1 MAGGIGSIIL
11 AYILWKYTGSL
22 WLAAIIAVVA
32 WPVLTPIIQ
41 GILLVP
47 IQLISLF
54 ISLFEP
60 EMPVSLLHE
69 SNSLETQAKEMGMR
83 ILLASKGETHY
94 FSNNAQK
101 EAYESAA
108 TAAVRELYEKN
119 ETFRYKFDYVLM
131 NHQPVRIHATWYKR
145 VTDKCMSK
153 YRKVLKNESFA
164 IGDSGRDV
172 FSTNEKQ
179 VEDKDA
185 KRNMF
190 IVVYFDKKLPNPEKK
205 AEPAD
210 TKKETAAVTT
220 DYEMKF
226 DQPILQAQ
234 EGVNC

>member
-47 IQLISLF
+47 IQLICLF

-60 EMPVSLLHE
+60 EMPVALLHE
-69 SNSLETQAKEMGMR
+69 SNSLDTQSKEMGMR
-83 ILLASKGETHY
+83 ILLVTKGETHY
-94 FSNNAQK
+94 FLNDAQK

-119 ETFRYKFDYVLM
+119 EAFRYKFDYVLI
-131 NHQPVRIHATWYKR
+131 NHQPVKIYAAWYQR
-145 VTDKCMSK
+145 VSDKCMSK
-153 YRKVLKNESFA
+153 YRKVLKTESFA
-164 IGDSGRDV
+164 IGESGRDI
-172 FSTNEKQ
+172 FNTKEKQ
-179 VEDKDA
+179 LEDKDV

-190 IVVYFDKKLPNPEKK
+190 ITVYFDKKMPNPEKK
-205 AEPAD
+205 AESAD
-210 TKKETAAVTT
+210 TQKEPATVTT

-226 DQPILQAQ
+226 DKPIIQMQ